1 LGGHGICGVRW
12 KGSPVDRLDR
22 ELFSQGVRVTK
33 SFVDK
38 EFVEVVRR
46 TGSWVDMTWV
56 NSLDRE
62 LMS

>member
-1 LGGHGICGVRW
+1 M
-12 KGSPVDRLDR
+12 DRLDR